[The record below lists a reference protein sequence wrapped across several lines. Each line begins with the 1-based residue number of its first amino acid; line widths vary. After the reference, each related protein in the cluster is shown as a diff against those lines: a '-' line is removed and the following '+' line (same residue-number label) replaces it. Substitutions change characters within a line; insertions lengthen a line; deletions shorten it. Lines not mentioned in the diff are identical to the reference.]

1 MRWRVTVAAGLLLA
15 TLAGGLWCRTEVAGH
30 CRKIEALVQQVQD
43 APDDRTPL
51 LTAQTLWEERK
62 GAFWRATGPDLW
74 SSWMLLCIFW
84 TTFVNMTISA
94 GKTCCKGV
102 LLSIFWPYV
111 KDLSRFV
118 NWLSL
123 SFFAF

>member
-51 LTAQTLWEERK
+51 LTAQALWEERLPFLSSLLNHEVLEQI
-62 GAFWRATGPDLW
+62 GTCLARAEGCLLAGDRAGFMEQLDAALYLLDDIREYDDI
-74 SSWMLLCIFW
+74 SWKNLL
-84 TTFVNMTISA
+84 
-94 GKTCCKGV
+94 
-102 LLSIFWPYV
+102 
-111 KDLSRFV
+111 
-118 NWLSL
+118 
-123 SFFAF
+123 